1 MSGRALGGVSLGKQA
16 EVGAAEVGAG
26 TSEEVLI
33 IMCWAERSHLDVM
46 GPAGRP
52 LCSGWTGGGGPG
64 AVAPTPA
71 GQGGFGPEQPWKAM
85 AG

>member
-1 MSGRALGGVSLGKQA
+1 MSGRALGGVSLEKQA

-46 GPAGRP
+46 GPAGWP
-52 LCSGWTGGGGPG
+52 LCSG
-64 AVAPTPA
+64 
-71 GQGGFGPEQPWKAM
+71 
-85 AG
+85 